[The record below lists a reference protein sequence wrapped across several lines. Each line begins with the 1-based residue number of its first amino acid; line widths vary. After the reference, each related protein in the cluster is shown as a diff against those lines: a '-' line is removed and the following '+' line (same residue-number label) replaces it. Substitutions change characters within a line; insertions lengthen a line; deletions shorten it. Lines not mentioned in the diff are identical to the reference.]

1 MTCIEVLAY
10 VQHGCS
16 KLFPLRRG
24 GGGCPFPW
32 RSGAGH
38 GMLASAWPSAE
49 RGLSD
54 RGERERGSRGG
65 SGGGVRE
72 KRREGSDAKCV
83 TSVRCSEFESR

>member
-1 MTCIEVLAY
+1 
-10 VQHGCS
+10 
-16 KLFPLRRG
+16 
-24 GGGCPFPW
+24 
-32 RSGAGH
+32 
-38 GMLASAWPSAE
+38 MLASAWPSAE